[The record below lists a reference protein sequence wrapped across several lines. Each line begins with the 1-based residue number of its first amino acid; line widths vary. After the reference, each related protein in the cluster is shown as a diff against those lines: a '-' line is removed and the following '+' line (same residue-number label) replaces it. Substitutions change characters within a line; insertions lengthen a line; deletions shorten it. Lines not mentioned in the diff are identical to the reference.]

1 MSKISTGYITSSFQ
15 NYSLENTLPYEISAV
30 QSKINHFIKF
40 IWGQHHHWNFLPSLY
55 STCTTVYHLQQNRTG
70 SDPRAPLKKFFWSN
84 PYEIELMVTSLIE
97 MTELP
102 NFGHMIT
109 STI

>member
-1 MSKISTGYITSSFQ
+1 MRLVVFNQKSIILSNLSGSS
-15 NYSLENTLPYEISAV
+15 I
-30 QSKINHFIKF
+30 IN
-40 IWGQHHHWNFLPSLY
+40 WNFLPSLY
-55 STCTTVYHLQQNRTG
+55 STCTTVYHLQQNRAG
-70 SDPRAPLKKFFWSN
+70 SEPRAPPKKFFWSN

-102 NFGHMIT
+102 NFGRMTT

>member
-1 MSKISTGYITSSFQ
+1 MRLVVFNQKSIILSNLSGSS
-15 NYSLENTLPYEISAV
+15 I
-30 QSKINHFIKF
+30 IN
-40 IWGQHHHWNFLPSLY
+40 WNFLPSLY

-70 SDPRAPLKKFFWSN
+70 SEPRAPSKKFFWSN
-84 PYEIELMVTSLIE
+84 PYELELMVTSLIE

-102 NFGHMIT
+102 NFGRMTT

>member
-1 MSKISTGYITSSFQ
+1 MRLVLFNQKSIILSNLSGSS
-15 NYSLENTLPYEISAV
+15 I
-30 QSKINHFIKF
+30 IN
-40 IWGQHHHWNFLPSLY
+40 WNFLPSLY

-70 SDPRAPLKKFFWSN
+70 SEPRAPLKKFFWSD
-84 PYEIELMVTSLIE
+84 PYEIELMVTSLID

-102 NFGHMIT
+102 NFGHMTT